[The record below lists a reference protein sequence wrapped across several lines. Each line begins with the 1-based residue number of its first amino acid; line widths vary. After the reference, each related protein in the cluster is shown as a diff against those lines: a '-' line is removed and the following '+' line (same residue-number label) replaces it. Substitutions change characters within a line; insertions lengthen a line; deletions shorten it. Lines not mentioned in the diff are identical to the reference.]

1 MIFEALDNILSESNQ
16 ASFDSLQ
23 EVGVGSQAVLMNA
36 ESFGLFAARVLSSDE
51 DMRPGQ
57 VVNITGENMGM
68 FIPIIYIA
76 YIHVHCLVRGSPQSF
91 LSCHFPYNINII
103 STTVSLYC
111 NSW

>member
-1 MIFEALDNILSESNQ
+1 MIFEVLDNILSESNK

-57 VVNITGENMGM
+57 VVNITGENTGN
-68 FIPIIYIA
+68 YLK
-76 YIHVHCLVRGSPQSF
+76 VLCSLF
-91 LSCHFPYNINII
+91 LSCVCF
-103 STTVSLYC
+103 
-111 NSW
+111 